1 MIRLIIVDDHEMIRK
16 GLQSL
21 LSTEADLSI
30 AALLNTGEAAI
41 DHCAEHAV
49 DIVLMDLLMPGMGG
63 VEATKRI
70 REICPST
77 QIIAV
82 TINDEARSVVEA
94 IKAGATGYIL
104 KHSSKE
110 EILKA
115 IREVA
120 MGKAYFSPE
129 ASKALTEGLHPNIEP
144 KNHSI
149 TKKEGEVLA
158 LIAQERTNQEM
169 ADELGCSLRT
179 IDTHKRNLV
188 RKLGVR
194 NMVGLIKY
202 AVQHYK
208 E

>member
-1 MIRLIIVDDHEMIRK
+1 MTRLIIVDDHEMIRK

-21 LSTEADLSI
+21 LSSEADLSI
-30 AALLNTGEAAI
+30 DALLPTGEAALN
-41 DHCAEHAV
+41 HCAQHAV
-49 DIVLMDLLMPGMGG
+49 DIALMDLLMPGMGG
-63 VEATKRI
+63 VEAIRNLRI
-70 REICPST
+70 TSPST
-77 QIIAV
+77 KVIAV

-94 IKAGATGYIL
+94 IKAGAMGYIL
-104 KHSSKE
+104 KHSNKE
-110 EILKA
+110 DILKA

-120 MGKAYFSPE
+120 AGKAYFSPE
-129 ASKALTEGLHPNIEP
+129 ASKALTESLHPVSETKI
-144 KNHSI
+144 HAV
-149 TKKEGEVLA
+149 TKKEGEILA

-202 AVQHYK
+202 AVQHHK
-208 E
+208 L